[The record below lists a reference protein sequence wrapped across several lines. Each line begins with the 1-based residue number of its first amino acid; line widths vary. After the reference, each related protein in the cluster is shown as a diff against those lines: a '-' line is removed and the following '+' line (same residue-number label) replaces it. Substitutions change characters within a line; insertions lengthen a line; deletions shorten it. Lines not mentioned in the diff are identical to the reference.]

1 MSHVYIKKEDDD
13 AKETEQQQ
21 KIIWWREGGAAAAL
35 LKLSYYNCTV
45 PKWNLRLAMPE
56 GAHGTKPGLNEGG
69 I

>member
-13 AKETEQQQ
+13 AKETEATT
-21 KIIWWREGGAAAAL
+21 KNGGGGGGT
-35 LKLSYYNCTV
+35 SYYNCTV
-45 PKWNLRLAMPE
+45 PKWNLRLSMPE